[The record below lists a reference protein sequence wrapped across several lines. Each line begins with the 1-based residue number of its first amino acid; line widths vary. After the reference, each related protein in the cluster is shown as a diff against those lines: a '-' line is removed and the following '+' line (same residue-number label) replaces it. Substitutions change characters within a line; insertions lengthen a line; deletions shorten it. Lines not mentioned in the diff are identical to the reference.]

1 MFRKTS
7 QLKKKIGR
15 RIFFQKKNLVEKK
28 TRKKSKKMKI
38 MMLKIFAIFFN
49 QKITDEEAGP
59 GILSLQIS
67 RIETLCSLPA

>member
-7 QLKKKIGR
+7 QLKKIFFSAED
-15 RIFFQKKNLVEKK
+15 FFQKNWG
-28 TRKKSKKMKI
+28 RKKISKKIQKMNI
-38 MMLKIFAIFFN
+38 MMLKIFDFFN